1 MMRSTIGLTLSRRSD
16 ASKPGEVECT
26 FQKKVEN
33 AMEANFSAAIVFIY
47 KDDSLIPMG
56 ETGDIDIDDHVL

>member
-1 MMRSTIGLTLSRRSD
+1 MRMSTIGLTVCRRSD
-16 ASKPGEVECT
+16 GSKPGDVECT

-33 AMEANFSAAIVFIY
+33 AMEANFSAAIVFNY

-56 ETGDIDIDDHVL
+56 EIGGIIDDHVL